1 MACVVTR
8 RDCAAPH
15 QYSARTTRSRF
26 AGVAIALIVL
36 GCVLA
41 IWRNL
46 AAPPAATPAPDVP
59 MATVPAEPL
68 FEVALLHASYPMGAP
83 PAMFSHRLSFGPA
96 AMWRQVAA
104 APQPVVRTVQVPL
117 PTPRPA
123 ALGLPQAETQQAAAQ
138 RTKPAK
144 PDDPFQKLFG
154 RRENAGLLLA
164 YAPSDGGVF
173 SDGQSIPSVKLPP
186 NDGLT
191 AIYDITARTVYLPDG
206 TKLEA
211 HSGLGPRMDDPRYVH
226 VKMHGATPPHV
237 YDLIPREAL
246 FHGVQALRMIPAG
259 GEGAIFGRTGLLT
272 HSYLLGPRGDSNGCV
287 SFRDYDAFLR
297 AYQDGK
303 VKRLVVV
310 ASLG

>member
-8 RDCAAPH
+8 RDHAAPH
-15 QYSARTTRSRF
+15 PPYSAGRTRLLV
-26 AGVAIALIVL
+26 AGAAAALVAL

-41 IWRNL
+41 IFRNL
-46 AAPPAATPAPDVP
+46 AAPAAVATAEPDTPVA
-59 MATVPAEPL
+59 AIPAEPL
-68 FEVALLHASYPMGAP
+68 FDVALMHATYPIGAP
-83 PAMFSHRLSFGPA
+83 AAFSHSRSFGPIAMRFTMPGA
-96 AMWRQVAA
+96 AHAA
-104 APQPVVRTVQVPL
+104 VQAALVPL

-123 ALGLPQAETQQAAAQ
+123 ALGLPQAEAPQTAQ

-154 RRENAGLLLA
+154 KRETVGTLLA
-164 YAPSDGGVF
+164 YAPSDGGVLN
-173 SDGQSIPSVKLPP
+173 DGQSIPSVKLPP

-191 AIYDITARTVYLPDG
+191 AIYDIAARTVYLPDG
-206 TKLEA
+206 TRLEA
-211 HSGLGPRMDDPRYVH
+211 HSGLGPKMDDPRYVH

-246 FHGVQALRMIPAG
+246 FHGVQALRMIPVG

>member
-1 MACVVTR
+1 
-8 RDCAAPH
+8 
-15 QYSARTTRSRF
+15 
-26 AGVAIALIVL
+26 
-36 GCVLA
+36 
-41 IWRNL
+41 
-46 AAPPAATPAPDVP
+46 
-59 MATVPAEPL
+59 
-68 FEVALLHASYPMGAP
+68 
-83 PAMFSHRLSFGPA
+83 
-96 AMWRQVAA
+96 
-104 APQPVVRTVQVPL
+104 VPL
-117 PTPRPA
+117 PVPRPA
-123 ALGLPQAETQQAAAQ
+123 ALGSPQAETLQAMAQ

-144 PDDPFQKLFG
+144 HDDPFQKLFG

-164 YAPSDGGVF
+164 YAPPDGGVF
-173 SDGQSIPSVKLPP
+173 NDGQSMPSAKLPP

-206 TKLEA
+206 TRLEA
-211 HSGLGPRMDDPRYVH
+211 HSGLGPKMDDPRYVH

-246 FHGVQALRMIPAG
+246 FHGVQALRMIPVG

-287 SFRDYDAFLR
+287 SLRDYDAFLR